1 MAERSLSER
10 VAVWLQNGGKEQFIR
25 TQEVIRV
32 AREQLKRDLTP
43 DPEVMR
49 QPMTI

>member
-10 VAVWLQNGGKEQFIR
+10 VAAWLENGSKEQLIR

-32 AREQLKRDLTP
+32 AMEQLKRDLTP
-43 DPEVMR
+43 DPDVMR
-49 QPMTI
+49 QLMTI